1 MTSTKARE
9 YLRSHLLGLV
19 AIFIALTG
27 TAVAA
32 NGETQSGTS
41 DGPKAS
47 ASVVTDTKFK
57 KLKKRVAALEGT
69 TSLPPSGPAGGSL
82 TGTYPN
88 PQLGSNV
95 VGANAFGTTTE
106 RTLALNDSD
115 AANDGAIT
123 ATTASPDC
131 LPGEQVLSG
140 GWSRVSGTETDYN
153 ESLVV
158 NNHADTT
165 GQHSWIVT
173 VQSDEG
179 GLADYQAEALCLAP

>member
-27 TAVAA
+27 TTVAA
-32 NGETQSGTS
+32 NAETKSG

-82 TGTYPN
+82 TGSYPN
-88 PQLGSNV
+88 PVLAGDV
-95 VGANAFGTTTE
+95 VGANAFGTTIE
-106 RTLALNDSD
+106 RTQDLSDNDP
-115 AANDGAIT
+115 ANDGAIT
-123 ATTASPDC
+123 LNGASPDC

-140 GWSRVSGTETDYN
+140 GWFRQSGTEDNYN

-158 NNHADTT
+158 NNHADTS
-165 GQHSWIVT
+165 GQHSWIVS

-179 GLADYQAEALCLAP
+179 GLADYTAEVLCLAP